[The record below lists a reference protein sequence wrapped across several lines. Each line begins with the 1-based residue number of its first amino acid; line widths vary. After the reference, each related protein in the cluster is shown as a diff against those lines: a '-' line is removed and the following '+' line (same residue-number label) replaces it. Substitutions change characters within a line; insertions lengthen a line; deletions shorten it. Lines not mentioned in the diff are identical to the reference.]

1 MFLKQSTAAEF
12 RPPPL
17 PVKESMAISI
27 PDKSTGTN
35 REPPLV
41 EMHNIVKHFGSVEV
55 LRGVSFDV
63 RPGEV
68 HALLGGNGAGKSTLM
83 KILMGVHHADAG
95 RILIEGKEITPTD
108 VSASLSRGVAMIF
121 QELSLLPN
129 LSVAENIFF
138 GREPLRSGFRIDRRA
153 IRKKSREL
161 LADNGF
167 AIPVNATVESLPFA
181 QRQVVEIVRATSF
194 GARVLI
200 MDEPTS
206 ALTSREVEK
215 LLELIGHLVK
225 RGNGIVYISHR
236 MGEIMRVADR
246 ITILRDGQSSP
257 PIAIGDTRI
266 EEISKQMSSTT
277 RAVHPVDTSPRSKV
291 EASPEGVP
299 VLHLQN
305 FSTARTLDHIDL
317 TVMPGEIVGIAGLVG
332 SGRSTLCKAI
342 AGLIPDARGTI
353 EIEGRAVR
361 PGKPHDVLGKGV
373 GFVPEDRRLEGLV
386 IDHSLE
392 TNVALPNLRRVTS
405 GGAFGIV
412 RRDRIRKLFD
422 YGTNGLALVA
432 RDPSQPASE
441 LSGGNQQKV
450 VVAKWLASRP
460 RLLILDEPTAGVDIG
475 AKADMG
481 TALRRAANED
491 RLGVLL
497 INSELDEMAT
507 LCDRILI
514 MEHGRLTGSAPAK
527 IEPAQL
533 QALLLKGNS
542 EIITGRKAQ

>member
-1 MFLKQSTAAEF
+1 
-12 RPPPL
+12 
-17 PVKESMAISI
+17 MAISTS
-27 PDKSTGTN
+27 DRSTGAN

-41 EMHNIVKHFGSVEV
+41 EMHDIVKHFGSVEV
-55 LRGVSFDV
+55 LRGVNFDI

-129 LSVAENIFF
+129 LTVAENIFF

-161 LADNGF
+161 LAENGF
-167 AIPVNATVESLPFA
+167 TIPVSATVESLPFA
-181 QRQVVEIVRATSF
+181 QRQIVEIIRATSF

-236 MGEIMRVADR
+236 MGEIMRVADS
-246 ITILRDGQSSP
+246 ITILRDGQSSA
-257 PIAIGDTRI
+257 PIAIADTRV
-266 EEISKQMSSTT
+266 EDISKQMSSTA
-277 RAVHPVDTSPRSKV
+277 RAVHPTGKSPRPRIEV
-291 EASPEGVP
+291 MPTDTP
-299 VLHLQN
+299 VLRLHN
-305 FSTARTLDHIDL
+305 FSTARTLDNIDL

-342 AGLIPDARGTI
+342 AGLIPETRGAI

-392 TNVALPNLRRVTS
+392 TNIALPNLRRVAS

-412 RRDRIRKLFD
+412 RRDRIRKLFE
-422 YGTNGLALVA
+422 YGTTGLALVA
-432 RDPSQPASE
+432 REPSQPARE

-450 VVAKWLASRP
+450 VVAKWLASKP

-475 AKADMG
+475 AKADMAA
-481 TALRRAANED
+481 ALRRAVDED
-491 RLGVLL
+491 RFGVLL

-507 LCDRILI
+507 LCDRIMI
-514 MEHGRLTGSAPAK
+514 MEHGRLTGSAPAG

-542 EIITGRKAQ
+542 EFITGRKAQ

>member
-1 MFLKQSTAAEF
+1 MANPIQDEVVDAA
-12 RPPPL
+12 L
-17 PVKESMAISI
+17 
-27 PDKSTGTN
+27 
-35 REPPLV
+35 EPSLI
-41 EMHNIVKHFGSVEV
+41 EMRNIVKRFGLAEV
-55 LRGVSFDV
+55 LRDVSFDV

-83 KILMGVHHADAG
+83 KILMGVHRADSG
-95 RILIEGKEITPTD
+95 RISVGGQEVTPTD
-108 VSASLSRGVAMIF
+108 VSASLGRGVAMIF

-129 LSVAENIFF
+129 LTVAENIFF
-138 GREPLRSGFRIDRRA
+138 GREPLRPGLRIDRRA
-153 IRKKSREL
+153 VREGARAL
-161 LADNGF
+161 LADHGF
-167 AIPVNATVESLPFA
+167 TIPVDARVESLPFA
-181 QRQVVEIVRATSF
+181 QRQIVEIVRAASF

-206 ALTSREVEK
+206 ALTSREEEK
-215 LLELIGHLVK
+215 LFELIAQLTK

-246 ITILRDGQSSP
+246 VTILRDGRSSTP
-257 PIAIGDTRI
+257 IPIA
-266 EEISKQMSSTT
+266 EVEIDKISEQMSSTA
-277 RAVHPVDTSPRSKV
+277 RAVASV
-291 EASPEGVP
+291 EATLVRKAKVSVDGRPA
-299 VLHLQN
+299 LRLQG
-305 FSTARTLDHIDL
+305 FSTARTIADLDL

-353 EIEGRAVR
+353 ELDGKAVR
-361 PGKPHDVLGKGV
+361 PGRPSDVLGKGL

-392 TNVALPNLRRVTS
+392 ANVALPNMRRVAS
-405 GGAFGIV
+405 GGSFGV
-412 RRDRIRKLFD
+412 VGRRRIRELFE

-432 RDPSQPASE
+432 RGPTQPARE

-460 RLLILDEPTAGVDIG
+460 RLLILDEPTAGVDIR

-481 TALRRAANED
+481 AALRRAVDEYG
-491 RLGVLL
+491 LGILL
-497 INSELDEMAT
+497 INSELDEMVS

-514 MEHGRLTGSAPAK
+514 LERGRLTGSAPAD

-533 QALLLKGNS
+533 QALLLGGRPSPSNS
-542 EIITGRKAQ
+542 GKHDE